1 MSFAS
6 DVKEEIGKQTDRG
19 RHCQIAQFAIIFAL
33 TGHIKKDFKNDNYIE
48 MRTEN
53 LTVAKKSYMLLKCMF
68 DTSPEV
74 MIRTHNLQVQS
85 KNYFICIKDSAL
97 VIEVLKTIKLLSDE
111 NQWGDFGT
119 VNKLIVQNMCCKRA
133 FLRGAFMVAGSVT
146 NPEKG
151 YHLEIA
157 VLSAKL
163 AEQLKEEMSAFEID
177 AKIVE
182 RKKYQVVYI
191 KEGAQIVD
199 FLNVIGAH
207 MALME
212 FENVRI
218 VKEVRNSVNR
228 QVNCETAN
236 ITKIVNT
243 AARQIED
250 IKYIQCNMGFSTLS
264 DGLREIA
271 ELRLEYP
278 DSSLQ
283 ELGKMLDNPISKS
296 GVNHRLKKLSNIANE
311 LRQEK
316 EGIS

>member
-1 MSFAS
+1 
-6 DVKEEIGKQTDRG
+6 
-19 RHCQIAQFAIIFAL
+19 
-33 TGHIKKDFKNDNYIE
+33 
-48 MRTEN
+48 
-53 LTVAKKSYMLLKCMF
+53 
-68 DTSPEV
+68 
-74 MIRTHNLQVQS
+74 
-85 KNYFICIKDSAL
+85 
-97 VIEVLKTIKLLSDE
+97 LSDE

-218 VKEVRNSVNR
+218 VII
-228 QVNCETAN
+228 N
-236 ITKIVNT
+236 IHHGI
-243 AARQIED
+243 I
-250 IKYIQCNMGFSTLS
+250 
-264 DGLREIA
+264 
-271 ELRLEYP
+271 
-278 DSSLQ
+278 
-283 ELGKMLDNPISKS
+283 GKPCHVCRILYNGKCSKS
-296 GVNHRLKKLSNIANE
+296 
-311 LRQEK
+311 K
-316 EGIS
+316 EIHL